1 MITTLFSSV
10 TLLVGWETS
19 EGAIKENNYFE
30 YNNNYCA
37 LYQELECNASC
48 LPVCSVRTSA
58 MVEFGPIPTLVLAD
72 RNTPTN

>member
-10 TLLVGWETS
+10 TLLMGWETS
-19 EGAIKENNYFE
+19 EGAIRENYFE
-30 YNNNYCA
+30 HNCA
-37 LYQELECNASC
+37 LYHEIKFSVSY

-58 MVEFGPIPTLVLAD
+58 MVEFGPIPTLVLAE